1 VPTVGTR
8 KSSLSG
14 ISVTL
19 LENVGVG
26 GANVPYVRT
35 GGLPGIGTWTGN
47 VWSITNQYGVNLNTF
62 EITIS

>member
-1 VPTVGTR
+1 MPTVGTR

-47 VWSITNQYGVNLNTF
+47 AWSIINQYGVNLSTF
-62 EITIS
+62 QLYVS